1 VPADTPFV
9 LANLQAVPP
18 AVTDAWLAR
27 AQPML
32 DEMQREM
39 SAYRADLG
47 DGPETGQGDEFER
60 LALAVI
66 EELDGKMNRA
76 GFESLGLALE
86 SHYAA
91 YGHGL
96 FPVLRVTLSDPDALR
111 AAIARI
117 EADSF
122 DIPEYEL
129 NGQAYWKIDDAETGL
144 AAWFAIVDDHLAMGL
159 APAARENEYLPTL
172 LAQSRPSKSV
182 EDSGALVELVAQK
195 AYTPYGAGYLDT
207 AAVADELLNAD
218 SVTLAYLGEV
228 ADGEFAWD
236 AGAMDPVCRQEFEL
250 MTRVVPRLVT
260 GATELGADVVA
271 LRYEIELSP
280 MLARALPRLVSDVP
294 PASGSA
300 EMASLSLALEVGRL
314 REFLREKATA
324 MAAAP
329 FQCPMLSDVNE
340 QARMASERLNQPMP
354 PFIGNLKGVR
364 AELDRVD
371 PKNMTPEQVH
381 GLLSLEME
389 SPQMVIGMA
398 SMMIPGFEELNI
410 EPGAEPVQVPQ
421 ELMMVATPD
430 FEVYAVMSND
440 AIGLSLGK
448 GQKDRL
454 LPFMEDDQD
463 NDGTFLSLEYDARAI
478 MELQRAG
485 QREAMAEAT
494 RGLDDADPEQAA
506 ELQRM
511 LDSTE
516 RMSEA
521 YESMLGRARMEFRF
535 TDSGV
540 TIDQRQDF
548 R

>member
-1 VPADTPFV
+1 
-9 LANLQAVPP
+9 
-18 AVTDAWLAR
+18 
-27 AQPML
+27 
-32 DEMQREM
+32 
-39 SAYRADLG
+39 
-47 DGPETGQGDEFER
+47 
-60 LALAVI
+60 
-66 EELDGKMNRA
+66 
-76 GFESLGLALE
+76 
-86 SHYAA
+86 
-91 YGHGL
+91 
-96 FPVLRVTLSDPDALR
+96 
-111 AAIARI
+111 
-117 EADSF
+117 
-122 DIPEYEL
+122 
-129 NGQAYWKIDDAETGL
+129 
-144 AAWFAIVDDHLAMGL
+144 
-159 APAARENEYLPTL
+159 
-172 LAQSRPSKSV
+172 
-182 EDSGALVELVAQK
+182 
-195 AYTPYGAGYLDT
+195 
-207 AAVADELLNAD
+207 
-218 SVTLAYLGEV
+218 
-228 ADGEFAWD
+228 
-236 AGAMDPVCRQEFEL
+236 
-250 MTRVVPRLVT
+250 
-260 GATELGADVVA
+260 
-271 LRYEIELSP
+271 
-280 MLARALPRLVSDVP
+280 
-294 PASGSA
+294 
-300 EMASLSLALEVGRL
+300 
-314 REFLREKATA
+314 
-324 MAAAP
+324 
-329 FQCPMLSDVNE
+329 
-340 QARMASERLNQPMP
+340 MASERLNQPMP

-506 ELQRM
+506 ELKRM